1 MRLKKNSFLP
11 AFYSYT
17 VGFLCLLAG
26 NTFAQKSA
34 ATYSAD
40 RQVIEKGD
48 ALFQKNC
55 AECHNFRQRG
65 IGPDLAGVTA
75 DASYTYLS
83 KFIVNSQQV
92 IKSGNKRA
100 TALFAEYKV
109 PMPAH
114 PQFTPGDL
122 KALLS
127 FINTHKKV
135 AEVADNT
142 AGLGAPVTDP
152 FPTKIAKAGLT
163 LKLEEWATAPATST
177 KNPLTRINQAFILK
191 TNKGNRMFMLDLRGK
206 LYEVKN
212 KQFNVVMDLAKLKP
226 NFINEPGLGTGWGTF
241 AFHPDFLKNGLIY
254 TTHTEKKGSAPA
266 DFAYADSI
274 PVALQWIVTEWKVKD
289 PTAAVFEATPRE
301 LFRMDNPS
309 AMHGM
314 QQMIFDPT
322 LKPGM
327 PGYGLLYIDLG
338 DGGSAETGY
347 PWLCNGSTEPRGSI
361 LRIDPA
367 GRNSRNGK
375 YGIPAGNPWAKTG
388 DPKIL
393 GEVYARGFRNPNKIS
408 WAPDGK
414 VLIAEIGFSNVEEI
428 NILKSGLNYGWPA
441 REGTYLLNFNGKKS
455 GIYHLPAHDDPKYTY
470 PVAEYDHDEGNS
482 ISGGFV
488 YTGDIPMLKGKYI
501 FGDIVRGRVFYVDYA
516 DLKLGKQSVIKEFDL
531 QFGDQKSTF
540 VDMVKNKKADI
551 RFGLGEDNMLYIWAK
566 TDGKMW
572 QVKDCV
578 AN

>member
-1 MRLKKNSFLP
+1 MSVNKRFLFVFFCCTILVVS
-11 AFYSYT
+11 ANIY
-17 VGFLCLLAG
+17 
-26 NTFAQKSA
+26 AQSNKS
-34 ATYSAD
+34 YSAIKQIID
-40 RQVIEKGD
+40 KGD
-48 ALFQKNC
+48 VLFQKNC

-75 DASYTYLS
+75 DASYAYLS
-83 KFIVNSQQV
+83 KFIINSQAV

-100 TALFAEYKV
+100 AALFAEYKV

-114 PQFTPGDL
+114 PQFTPADIN
-122 KALLS
+122 AILS
-127 FINTHKKV
+127 FIHTHKKV
-135 AEVADNT
+135 TEVVQTVD
-142 AGLGAPVTDP
+142 LGEKITDP
-152 FPTKIAKAGLT
+152 IPTKIAKAGLT
-163 LKLEEWATAPATST
+163 LKLEEFATAPATST
-177 KNPLTRINQAFILK
+177 KNPLTRINQTFVLK
-191 TNKGNRMFMLDLRGK
+191 TDKGNRLFMLDLRGK
-206 LYEVKN
+206 LYEIKN
-212 KQFNVVMDLAKLKP
+212 KQFNVVMDLAKLKEP
-226 NFINEPGLGTGWGTF
+226 NFINDPGLGTGWGTF
-241 AFHPDFLKNGLIY
+241 SFHPYFLKNGLMY
-254 TTHTEKKGSAPA
+254 TTHTERKGSAPA

-289 PTAAVFEATPRE
+289 PTASVFEATPRE

-322 LKPGM
+322 LKAGM

-361 LRIDPA
+361 LRIDPM

-375 YGIPAGNPWAKTG
+375 YGIPVGNPWTKTG

-393 GEVYARGFRNPNKIS
+393 GEVYARGFRNPNKIT

-414 VLIAEIGFSNVEEI
+414 VLVAEIGFSNVEEI
-428 NILKSGLNYGWPA
+428 NILKPGLNYGWPA
-441 REGTYLLNFNGKKS
+441 REGTFLLNFNGKKS
-455 GIYHLPAHDDPKYTY
+455 GIYNLPAHDDPKYTY

-488 YTGDIPMLKGKYI
+488 YTGDIAALKGKYI
-501 FGDIVRGRVFYVDYA
+501 FGDIVRGRVFYVELG

-531 QFGDQKSTF
+531 QFGDTKSTF
-540 VDMVKNKKADI
+540 VDMVKNKKADL
-551 RFGLGEDNMLYIWAK
+551 RFGLGENNAFYIWAK
-566 TDGKMW
+566 TDGKIW
-572 QVKDCV
+572 QVKDCI